1 MQWIVLAVITAIVYL
16 IAPGLGFTVHILSI
30 LMFGTLFWEILLI
43 LINLFSLKD
52 KTLKRAVSI
61 LLIVTVFFIPL
72 MLIDY
77 VISIFPLFDFLRMI
91 DNLSRPAYFLVIS
104 VLSIIFTFVYFN
116 RPGFRKDDELT
127 VYFLEKYRIT
137 PREKEISVTDLNGLI
152 AYVLV
157 VIVFFL
163 LALIIGRR
171 NYCLLFWYNKM
182 RIAPLMI
189 IVILITG
196 CTMAERT
203 FTTNYPGGKTIITN
217 ININNRKKPLLFL
230 ANRVT
235 TVQNMWGYEPGLLRL
250 MDFPVQ
256 LKMGDR
262 KA

>member
-1 MQWIVLAVITAIVYL
+1 
-16 IAPGLGFTVHILSI
+16 
-30 LMFGTLFWEILLI
+30 
-43 LINLFSLKD
+43 
-52 KTLKRAVSI
+52 
-61 LLIVTVFFIPL
+61 

-171 NYCLLFWYNKM
+171 SACHTICWM
-182 RIAPLMI
+182 APFMI

-217 ININNRKKPLLFL
+217 ININNRKEPLLFL
-230 ANRVT
+230 ANGVT

-250 MDFPVQ
+250 MDFPGQ
-256 LKMGDR
+256 LKMRDR